1 VGDFCVET
9 ALKTRFFKPEE
20 VGQQWFIVDAKGKN
34 LGRLAS
40 RVAHILRGK
49 HKPTFTPNFDLGDHV
64 IILNA
69 DKVQLT
75 GKRTELKEYY
85 HNTQYPG
92 GARFEAFKELI
103 QTKPE
108 WVFER
113 AVKGMLPHNRLG
125 RQMIK
130 KLKVY
135 RGEIHPHSAQ
145 QPTVLSIED

>member
-1 VGDFCVET
+1 MDT
-9 ALKTRFFKPEE
+9 APKTHFFKPEE
-20 VGQQWFIVDAKGKN
+20 VELKWFVVDAKGKN

-69 DKVQLT
+69 DKVTLA
-75 GKRTELKEYY
+75 GKRNELKEYY
-85 HNTQYPG
+85 HNTLYPG
-92 GARFEAFKELI
+92 GARFESFKEMI
-103 QTKPE
+103 ATRPE

-125 RQMIK
+125 RKMIK

-135 RGEIHPHSAQ
+135 RGETHPHAAQ
-145 QPTVLSIED
+145 EPTSLTFED

>member
-1 VGDFCVET
+1 MET
-9 ALKTRFFKPEE
+9 APKTHFFKPEE
-20 VGQQWFIVDAKGKN
+20 VERKWFVVDAKGKN

-64 IILNA
+64 IVLNA
-69 DKVQLT
+69 DKVTLT
-75 GKRTELKEYY
+75 GKRNELKEYY
-85 HNTQYPG
+85 HNTMYPG
-92 GARFEAFKELI
+92 GARFESFREMISK
-103 QTKPE
+103 KPE

-125 RQMIK
+125 RAMLK

-135 RGEIHPHSAQ
+135 RGDSHPHAAQ
-145 QPTVLSIED
+145 EPTSLTFED

>member
-1 VGDFCVET
+1 VET
-9 ALKTRFFKPEE
+9 APKTHFFKPEE
-20 VGQQWFIVDAKGKN
+20 VDRKWFVVDANGKN

-64 IILNA
+64 IVLNA
-69 DKVQLT
+69 EKVALSP
-75 GKRTELKEYY
+75 KRVELKEYF
-85 HNTQYPG
+85 HSTMYPG
-92 GARFEAFKELI
+92 GARFESFKEMI
-103 QTKPE
+103 AVKPE

-125 RQMIK
+125 RKMLK

-135 RGEIHPHSAQ
+135 RGESHPHAAQ
-145 QPTVLSIED
+145 EPTALTFED

>member
-1 VGDFCVET
+1 MDT
-9 ALKTRFFKPEE
+9 APKTHFFKPEE
-20 VGQQWFIVDAKGKN
+20 VERKWFLVDANGKN

-64 IILNA
+64 IVINA
-69 DKVQLT
+69 DKVTLA
-75 GKRTELKEYY
+75 GKRTEKKEYY
-85 HNTQYPG
+85 HNTMYPG
-92 GARFEAFKELI
+92 GARFESFREMI
-103 QTKPE
+103 GTKPE

-125 RQMIK
+125 RKMLL

-135 RGEIHPHSAQ
+135 RGSTHPHSAQ
-145 QPTVLSIED
+145 APTPLTFED

>member
-1 VGDFCVET
+1 MET
-9 ALKTRFFKPEE
+9 APKTHFFKPEE
-20 VGQQWFIVDAKGKN
+20 VERKWFVVDAKGKN

-64 IILNA
+64 IVLNA
-69 DKVQLT
+69 DKVTLT
-75 GKRTELKEYY
+75 GKRNELKEYY
-85 HNTQYPG
+85 HNTMYPG
-92 GARFEAFKELI
+92 GARFESFREMIAK
-103 QTKPE
+103 KPE

-125 RQMIK
+125 RAMLK

-135 RGEIHPHSAQ
+135 RGDSHPHVAQ
-145 QPTVLSIED
+145 EPTALTFED

>member
-1 VGDFCVET
+1 MDT
-9 ALKTRFFKPEE
+9 APKTHFFKPEE
-20 VGQQWFIVDAKGKN
+20 VDRKWFLVDANGMN

-64 IILNA
+64 IVINA
-69 DKVQLT
+69 DKVMLT
-75 GKRTELKEYY
+75 GKRSDLKEYY
-85 HNTQYPG
+85 HNTMYPG
-92 GARFEAFKELI
+92 GARFESFRAMI
-103 QTKPE
+103 STKPE

-125 RQMIK
+125 RKMLL

-135 RGEIHPHSAQ
+135 RGATHPHSAQ
-145 QPTVLSIED
+145 APTPLTFEE

>member
-1 VGDFCVET
+1 MET
-9 ALKTRFFKPEE
+9 APKTHFYKPEE
-20 VGQQWFIVDAKGKN
+20 VERKWYVVDAKGKN

-64 IILNA
+64 IVLNA
-69 DKVQLT
+69 DKVMLT

-85 HNTQYPG
+85 HNTMYPG
-92 GARFEAFKELI
+92 GARFESFKEMI
-103 QTKPE
+103 SSKPE

-125 RQMIK
+125 RAMLK

-135 RGEIHPHSAQ
+135 RGDSHPHAAQ
-145 QPTVLSIED
+145 EPTSLTFED